1 MKAITI
7 RYKNIV
13 RVAVGTLTILAIPLA
28 AMQLS
33 SDVTWSLSDFVVAGT
48 LLFGTG
54 LLYELLTSK
63 AQTRKQRVLT
73 GVVLLGLLSVIW
85 IQLAVGIF
93 D

>member
-1 MKAITI
+1 MHH
-7 RYKNIV
+7 KNIL
-13 RVAVGTLTILAIPLA
+13 RVAVGTVGLLLVPLL

-33 SDVTWSLSDFVVAGT
+33 DEVRWSLGDFVVAGT

-54 LLYELLTSK
+54 LLYVLLSSK
-63 AQTRKQRVLT
+63 AQTRKQHLLT
-73 GVVLLGLLSVIW
+73 AAVLLGILSVVW